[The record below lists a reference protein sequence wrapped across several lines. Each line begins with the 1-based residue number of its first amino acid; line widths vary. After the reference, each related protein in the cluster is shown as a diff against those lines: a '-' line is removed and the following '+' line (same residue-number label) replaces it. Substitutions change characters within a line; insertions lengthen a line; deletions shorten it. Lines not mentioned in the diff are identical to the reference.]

1 MPLRARPHGLD
12 DVRRVSKGSGRT
24 LVFTCSDQGF
34 KTLQGRR
41 RHASQ
46 DSGLQPVGLRP
57 VSLTWTRRVTNLS
70 CTSHGFT
77 PGFGLQGS
85 GSGHSGSG
93 RPAPAAPGSLPEAP
107 CQPHGLRRPDAAQ
120 APEAPPQTRGG
131 SRQTAP
137 RARPLPPGLA
147 ALRRPGSAT
156 APSTAPA
163 PGSTALCQ
171 PRACL
176 PPGLR
181 HSAGPGSRTS
191 RTTPPASAPRAL
203 RARLCSVP
211 PAPGAVAPAPL
222 LRRPCRPWRLAPGP
236 LRPRRLLRP
245 ARALSRLG
253 WSRRPR
259 CPRDPP
265 RRRPWRP
272 RRRRQR
278 APGPPCTAWA
288 AGMLPSHPPRPSH
301 RAPLRVLRPRP
312 SR

>member
-1 MPLRARPHGLD
+1 MDPHE
-12 DVRRVSKGSGRT
+12 
-24 LVFTCSDQGF
+24 
-34 KTLQGRR
+34 
-41 RHASQ
+41 
-46 DSGLQPVGLRP
+46 
-57 VSLTWTRRVTNLS
+57 
-70 CTSHGFT
+70 
-77 PGFGLQGS
+77 
-85 GSGHSGSG
+85 
-93 RPAPAAPGSLPEAP
+93 LPEAP
-107 CQPHGLRRPDAAQ
+107 CDHTGSDVLTPHGPLRPRRKHGAAPGRPRSPSPAV
-120 APEAPPQTRGG
+120 P
-131 SRQTAP
+131 S
-137 RARPLPPGLA
+137 GLA

-253 WSRRPR
+253 WSRRPW